1 MLGARP
7 RRKEHAGKVS
17 NSRPALAIE
26 TVVET
31 VQLLPLSS
39 LRPHPRNPRLALRED
54 IIEALRVNMEETG
67 FRVEHAILVRPLA
80 DAYQIVSGHQRVEA
94 ARRAGLTE
102 VPAWVRD
109 MTDDEAYMEL
119 VTGNNQG
126 ELSPLE
132 IGLHALHYVAREK
145 GGNGKEGG
153 LQAYANRLGKSRPYI
168 SQVRQAAEVFETLP
182 ETRKLT
188 YGFLDKAQHLSAI
201 HSAPQDLWPVLVD
214 AMIQHKWT
222 VQETEQAVQRVLSL
236 ATAIPSWYKFSGLSI
251 AISDPTRARAAE
263 RALKVIGELETD
275 LPETAT
281 LYHHQ
286 PSDVIEMRDGR
297 EYRRYDAVPS
307 EYAARAEFR
316 QQVLNHGS
324 LPDADLARRWHRAIL
339 EKIDKHSDS
348 APRWQPVRTD
358 AEEAEAKRREQEL
371 EALRQREAYLPEIVQ
386 GDALLRLPLFNPASF
401 DLVVIDPPY
410 GMDKDEWDPSL
421 DHAAY
426 GQWASPWLRESLRVL
441 KDTGSLYV
449 FGRFPQLAGLITT
462 ALDLGFRFGALITWE
477 TVQGATGGL
486 WQGRVEHIVWLTK
499 TAQPYTNPDA
509 VRVERHEENVRAF
522 RGVEYRYTSIGSVWR
537 MPAVEDKHP
546 ERVDHP
552 TQKPVELIERIIKA
566 TSPAEG
572 RVLDFFA
579 GSGTTGVAAMR
590 LRRHA
595 VLVERDSDYCEIIQD
610 RVQATKI
617 PGVEAR

>member
-1 MLGARP
+1 M
-7 RRKEHAGKVS
+7 S
-17 NSRPALAIE
+17 NTRPALAME
-26 TVVET
+26 TAVGT

-39 LRPHPRNPRLALRED
+39 LRPHPRNPRLALREE

-67 FRVEHAILVRPLA
+67 FRVEHAILVCPLA

-132 IGLHALHYVAREK
+132 IGLHALHYVGLGER
-145 GGNGKEGG
+145 GRGKEGG
-153 LQAYANRLGKSRPYI
+153 LRAYARATNRSESYLREI
-168 SQVRQAAEVFETLP
+168 RQAAEVFEAIAENARLSAH
-182 ETRKLT
+182 
-188 YGFLDKAQHLSAI
+188 FLDKAKHLSAI
-201 HSAPQDLWPVLVD
+201 HSAPRDLWPALVD
-214 AMIQHKWT
+214 AMIQHQWT
-222 VQETEQAVQRVLSL
+222 VQETEQSVQRVLSL
-236 ATAIPSWYKFSGLSI
+236 AAAIPSWYQFSGLSV

-263 RALKVIGELETD
+263 RALKTIGELEVG

-281 LYHHQ
+281 LYEHQ
-286 PSDVIEMRDGR
+286 DSGETETRDGR

-316 QQVLNHGS
+316 RQVLGHGS

-358 AEEAEAKRREQEL
+358 KEEAEARRRENEL

-386 GDALLRLPLFNPASF
+386 GDALLRLPLLSRASF
-401 DLVVIDPPY
+401 DLVVVDPPY

-499 TAQPYTNPDA
+499 TAQPYTDPDA

-595 VLVERDSDYCEIIQD
+595 VLVERDSNYCEIIQD